1 MSNYA
6 EVLLSVANEYEP
18 TTYTKGMYVVGFPTS
33 RFMFQL
39 IGGAT
44 RFKMSVSFCTDH
56 DISHSWKNGVD
67 EEFNKLSTGRS
78 DGISSIEIVEHNIR
92 GGKFVDLTIS
102 ATYSSEETDFAG
114 LIESLFYDVVP
125 IMFDIIEL
133 GFSEY
138 VVNEFFEVE

>member
-1 MSNYA
+1 MNNYT

-33 RFMFQL
+33 RFMFEVVD
-39 IGGAT
+39 GVA

-56 DISHSWKNGVD
+56 DIRHSWKNGVD
-67 EEFNKLSTGRS
+67 EKFNKLSTGRS
-78 DGISSIEIVEHNIR
+78 DGISSVEIAEHNIR

-102 ATYSSEETDFAG
+102 ATYSSKETDSAK